1 MRDIVHFVGAGP
13 GAPDLITLRGA
24 ELLKLAVVLLYC
36 FPGSPTVF
44 YGDEAGMQGFEDPL
58 NRGTYPWGREDQDLK
73 AWYARLGGLR
83 ASHPALQEGDLQWL
97 YAAERCLAFRRVAEA
112 EALTV
117 VLNAG
122 DAEAVLAFP
131 CSGSEQTD
139 LLAGRIFPAAEGRV
153 HLTLPPRSGLV
164 LK

>member
-1 MRDIVHFVGAGP
+1 M
-13 GAPDLITLRGA
+13 
-24 ELLKLAVVLLYC
+24 KLASLILYT
-36 FPGSPTVF
+36 FPGSPMLY

-97 YAAERCLAFRRVAEA
+97 YAAERCLAFRRTAAAES
-112 EALTV
+112 LTV

-122 DAEAVLAFP
+122 EEAVTLTLP
-131 CSGSEQTD
+131 CPGTEQTD
-139 LLAGRIFPAAEGRV
+139 LLTGQTYPVAEGRV
-153 HLTLPPRSGLV
+153 TLTLPPRSGL
-164 LK
+164 LLQ